1 MANNL
6 ERVLRLMAEKNASD
20 VYMSAN
26 TPILIKI
33 NGQILQLSDQVLTTH
48 QTRQLLAEMLAP
60 QQLEEL
66 DDTGELNVGISV
78 SRVGSFRLSAF
89 KQRGC
94 IAAVIRCIPFEI
106 PSLDGLGVPP
116 LLAQLVTEKRGLIL
130 MVGATGTGKS
140 TTLASMLEWRNQ
152 QMTGHIL
159 TIEDPIEFLFS
170 NKKSVVNQREVGRD
184 TQSLQV
190 ALKNAL
196 RQAPDCILIGE
207 IRDRETMS
215 AALSY
220 ALSGHLVLATLHANN
235 SYHAMGR
242 ILSFY
247 TPEARPTLLSDLA
260 SGPARR
266 GLAAPAAQQH
276 RRPRAGRG
284 SAAEHQAHQRPH
296 RQGRPLRGERGGGKE
311 PGRRLAD
318 LRGRHR
324 PAHQRRRGLARRR
337 PGLCRFAHQPVVAP
351 AERTGTGVAHR
362 AQEGRSR
369 GRHLHRD
376 RHRRAARRHTR
387 RAAAVV
393 AEQAV
398 SKASDSEAMRQ
409 HARHAAA
416 DRSADRLPFGHAG
429 RRRLPG
435 LAACRA
441 CRRPASPAKRSTP
454 ARPKRVWP
462 TSGPCTTPA
471 CPGPT
476 LVFAGHTDVV
486 PTGPLE
492 RWASDPFVPTHRCG
506 AGFPNGPRLFGR
518 GAADMKAAVA
528 AMTVAATEF
537 VAAHPQHPG
546 RVALLITSDEEGPA
560 LHGTRHVVE
569 LLQARGEKLDACIV
583 GEPTSVRQLGDMV
596 KNGRRGTF
604 SGRLKVLGVQGHIA
618 YPQLAANPLHL
629 LAPALAELVATVW
642 DARQC
647 LLPAHQLPG
656 QQHPR
661 RHRRLQRHPG

>member
-89 KQRGC
+89 KQRGS

-106 PSLDGLGVPP
+106 PSLDSLGVPP

-170 NKKSVVNQREVGRD
+170 NKKSVINQREVGRD
-184 TQSLQV
+184 TQSLQI

-247 TPEARPTLLSDLA
+247 TPEARPTLLSDLS
-260 SGPARR
+260 SGLRAVISQRLLRSNSGGRVPAVEVLLNTKLVSELIDKGDLSAIKEAVEKSLAEGSQTFEADIARLISEGVVSR
-266 GLAAPAAQQH
+266 DEGLAYADSPTNLLWRLQNEQAPASRTAPKKEEQEAPTFTEFSIDV
-276 RRPRAGRG
+276 RPEEPRA
-284 SAAEHQAHQRPH
+284 SA
-296 RQGRPLRGERGGGKE
+296 
-311 PGRRLAD
+311 
-318 LRGRHR
+318 
-324 PAHQRRRGLARRR
+324 
-337 PGLCRFAHQPVVAP
+337 QPPWA
-351 AERTGTGVAHR
+351 TT
-362 AQEGRSR
+362 
-369 GRHLHRD
+369 
-376 RHRRAARRHTR
+376 
-387 RAAAVV
+387 
-393 AEQAV
+393 
-398 SKASDSEAMRQ
+398 
-409 HARHAAA
+409 
-416 DRSADRLPFGHAG
+416 
-429 RRRLPG
+429 
-435 LAACRA
+435 
-441 CRRPASPAKRSTP
+441 KR
-454 ARPKRVWP
+454 
-462 TSGPCTTPA
+462 
-471 CPGPT
+471 
-476 LVFAGHTDVV
+476 
-486 PTGPLE
+486 
-492 RWASDPFVPTHRCG
+492 
-506 AGFPNGPRLFGR
+506 
-518 GAADMKAAVA
+518 
-528 AMTVAATEF
+528 
-537 VAAHPQHPG
+537 
-546 RVALLITSDEEGPA
+546 
-560 LHGTRHVVE
+560 
-569 LLQARGEKLDACIV
+569 
-583 GEPTSVRQLGDMV
+583 
-596 KNGRRGTF
+596 
-604 SGRLKVLGVQGHIA
+604 
-618 YPQLAANPLHL
+618 
-629 LAPALAELVATVW
+629 
-642 DARQC
+642 
-647 LLPAHQLPG
+647 
-656 QQHPR
+656 
-661 RHRRLQRHPG
+661 